1 MKKKFIP
8 YVIGIPNL
16 SVGLLWAMNMSL
28 IPMLV
33 GTVTNSNKMLALL
46 VSMGAFTGIFV
57 QYLAGI
63 ISDRSNFKMGKR
75 KPFIL
80 SGAIIASLF
89 IVLLPLSKTYAIM
102 FLFAFLF
109 YFSLNFFQGPYY
121 TLMPEVVEDSQLGL
135 ANGFSKIVSVLG
147 SGIILLTGPKLWEM
161 NYCYPFLA
169 AGVLGIVSVLIG
181 TLPIKENKD
190 KYTKP
195 TKLSFDFIKYPSV
208 LMLFASVFFIFLSYG
223 CITPFF
229 VKYCEQ
235 QLKFSSSTAGNGL
248 FILTIAGALFAV
260 PAGIISDKI
269 SRKIVLIVG
278 TIIFTIGLALATFVT
293 TVLSMNLVLAFIGVG
308 FICIQVTIYAILA
321 EIVPPERLGE
331 FMGIMNLFISLSQ
344 WLATNVMGLILDSAG
359 FKYFFPVSSGIMVI
373 AAIVVLFSKFNKYN
387 VVNNNLSK

>member
-8 YVIGIPNL
+8 YVVGIPNL

-33 GTVTNSNKMLALL
+33 GTVTNSNKMLGLL

-57 QYLAGI
+57 QYIAGI

-80 SGAIIASLF
+80 GGAIVASIF
-89 IVLLPLSKTYAIM
+89 IMLLPLSKTYALM
-102 FLFAFLF
+102 FICAFLF

-121 TLMPEVVEDSQLGL
+121 TLMPEVVEDNQLGL
-135 ANGFSKIVSVLG
+135 ANGFSKIISVLG
-147 SGIILLTGPKLWEM
+147 SGIILVTGPMLWEK
-161 NYCYPFLA
+161 NPSLPFLA

-195 TKLSFDFIKYPSV
+195 STISFDFVKYPSV
-208 LMLFASVFFIFLSYG
+208 LKLFASVFFIFLSYG
-223 CITPFF
+223 CITPYF
-229 VKYCEQ
+229 VKYCAQ
-235 QLKFSSSTAGNGL
+235 QLSFSNATASNGL
-248 FILTIAGALFAV
+248 FVLTIAGALFAV
-260 PAGIISDKI
+260 PAGIVSDKVN
-269 SRKIVLIVG
+269 RKVVLLAG
-278 TIIFTIGLALATFVT
+278 TVIFTVGLALATLVNSVT
-293 TVLSMNLVLAFIGVG
+293 GMFLLLAVIGIG

-344 WLATNVMGLILDSAG
+344 WLATNAMGWILDAAG
-359 FKYFFPVSSGIMVI
+359 FKYFFPTSAVIMLI
-373 AAIVVLFSKFNKYN
+373 AVIVVFSSKFDKTKN
-387 VVNNNLSK
+387 VI